1 MNYKKLTDEEL
12 VGEVVK
18 NKEVFGEIIDRYQE
32 KVLRY
37 IFYLVGN
44 KKDAEDIAQE
54 VFIKVYINLLS
65 FDKRLKFSSWL
76 FRIAHNEAINF
87 LKKKKINLNFDEKI
101 YKVDS
106 EKDIEEEFSKKE
118 IEKKVKNCIKELP
131 VIYREIIDLYYFEN
145 LSYEEISDV
154 LKIPSGTV
162 AIRLSRAKKI
172 LKNICQNQKI

>member
-12 VGEVVK
+12 VGDVVK

-44 KKDAEDIAQE
+44 KKDAEDIVQE
-54 VFIKVYINLLS
+54 VFIKVYINLLG
-65 FDKRLKFSSWL
+65 FNKKLKFSSWL

-87 LKKKKINLNFDEKI
+87 LKKKRVNLNFDERI

-106 EKDIEEEFSKKE
+106 GKNIEEDFSKKE

>member
-12 VGEVVK
+12 VGEVIK

-44 KKDAEDIAQE
+44 KKDAEDIVQE
-54 VFIKVYINLLS
+54 VFIKVYINLLG
-65 FDKRLKFSSWL
+65 FNKKLKFSSWL

-87 LKKKKINLNFDEKI
+87 LKKKRVNLNFDERI
-101 YKVDS
+101 YKIDS
-106 EKDIEEEFSKKE
+106 EKDVEEDFSKKE
-118 IEKKVKNCIKELP
+118 IEKKVKNCIKGLP

-145 LSYEEISDV
+145 LSYEEISDA